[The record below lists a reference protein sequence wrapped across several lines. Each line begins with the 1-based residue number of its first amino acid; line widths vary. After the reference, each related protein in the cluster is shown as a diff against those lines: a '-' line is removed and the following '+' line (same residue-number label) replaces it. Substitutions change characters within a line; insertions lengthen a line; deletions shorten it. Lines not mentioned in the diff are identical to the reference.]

1 MISGNDKVIKISFYI
16 PAAPNVD
23 IDDVRQGVLESYGA
37 FNVYCLKVKE
47 TTLNQEEKENGRI

>member
-1 MISGNDKVIKISFYI
+1 MISGNDKVIKIGFYI

-23 IDDVRQGVLESYGA
+23 IDDVLESYGA

>member
-47 TTLNQEEKENGRI
+47 TTLN

>member
-1 MISGNDKVIKISFYI
+1 MISGDDKVIKISFYI
-16 PAAPNVD
+16 PAGPD
-23 IDDVRQGVLESYGA
+23 IDIADVRQEVLESYGA